1 MQTRATLVLVAD
13 GAAARL
19 FAVDAKARRLELI
32 AEDSDRRAHRKTSE
46 MVSDRAGRGFPQA
59 HGPAHH
65 GMEAPT
71 DPKRHEKARFAAHL
85 AERLEDAIEQRAAEA
100 VVIVAAP
107 RTLADL
113 RADLSPRVAERVA
126 LEIDKDLTHEPVSDL
141 EARLGDQL
149 WGTHGIAWKK
159 NP

>member
-13 GAAARL
+13 GAEARL
-19 FAVDAKARRLELI
+19 FGVDAKARRLELV
-32 AEDSDRRAHRKTSE
+32 AEESDRRAHRKTSE
-46 MVSDRAGRGFPQA
+46 MVSDRAGRGFPSA
-59 HGPAHH
+59 GGPAHH

-85 AERLEDAIEQRAAEA
+85 AERLEALVDQHRVEA
-100 VVIVAAP
+100 LAIVAAP

-113 RADLSPRVAERVA
+113 RADLAPRVAELVA
-126 LEIDKDLTHEPVSDL
+126 LEIDKDLTHEPVNAL
-141 EARLGDQL
+141 EARLGEQL
-149 WGTHGIAWKK
+149 WGTHGIVWKK